1 MSRIHPTA
9 IIDPKAELADGVEV
23 GPWCM
28 VGPGVSLAEDVRLI
42 SHVVVQRDTAIGA
55 RTVVHPFAFIGGDPQ
70 HNGYRGEP
78 VRLEIG
84 SDNSIREHS
93 SFNRGTP
100 PYAGGGGSGVTR
112 VGSHGLFMTGAHV
125 GHDCLVGD
133 HVVMANNATLGG
145 HARIG
150 DKVFLGGLCAV
161 HQNGRVGQ
169 GAIIGGLAAVTRDVI
184 PYGSAWGNHAR
195 LHGLNLIGLK
205 RKGYGKDVIRRLLA
219 AFRDLF
225 EGGRGNE
232 GGVFADRIDRV
243 AGAYADLPEIL
254 EIIAFIREDARR
266 PLCLPGE

>member
-9 IIDPKAELADGVEV
+9 IIDPQADLATGVEV
-23 GPWCM
+23 GPWCV
-28 VGPGVSLAEDVRLI
+28 VGPGVSLAEGVRLV
-42 SHVVVQRDTAIGA
+42 SHVVVQRDTSIGA
-55 RTVVHPFAFIGGDPQ
+55 RTIVHPFAVIGGDPQ
-70 HNGYRGEP
+70 HGGYKGEP

-84 SDNSIREHS
+84 ADNLIREHS

-100 PYAGGGGSGVTR
+100 QGAGVTR

-125 GHDCLVGD
+125 GHDAVVGD

-195 LHGLNLIGLK
+195 LQGLNLIGLK
-205 RKGYGKDVIRRLLA
+205 RKGYGKDAIRRLLA
-219 AFRDLF
+219 AYRDLF
-225 EGGRGNE
+225 EGPGL
-232 GGVFADRIDRV
+232 FADRVERV
-243 AGAYADLPEIL
+243 AVDYDDLPEIMD
-254 EIIAFIREDARR
+254 IIAFIREDARR

>member
-1 MSRIHPTA
+1 MVHPDA
-9 IIDPKAELADGVEV
+9 VIGDGVV
-23 GPWCM
+23 IGPWST
-28 VGPGVSLAEDVRLI
+28 VGPGVVLNEGVTLV
-42 SHVVVQRDTAIGA
+42 SHVVLHQDTTIGA
-55 RTVVHPFAFIGGDPQ
+55 RTVIHPFAVIGGDPQ
-70 HNGYRGEP
+70 HNGYKGET

-93 SFNRGTP
+93 TFNRGTP
-100 PYAGGGGSGVTR
+100 QGSGVTR
-112 VGSHGLFMTGAHV
+112 VGSNGLFMTGAHV
-125 GHDCLVGD
+125 GHDAIVGD
-133 HVVMANNATLGG
+133 NVVMANNATLGG

-205 RKGYGKDVIRRLLA
+205 RKGYGKDAVRRLLA

-225 EGGRGNE
+225 EGE
-232 GGVFADRIDRV
+232 GVFADRLDAV
-243 AGAYADLPEIL
+243 EGGYADLPEIM
-254 EIIAFIREDARR
+254 EIVAFIREDGKR